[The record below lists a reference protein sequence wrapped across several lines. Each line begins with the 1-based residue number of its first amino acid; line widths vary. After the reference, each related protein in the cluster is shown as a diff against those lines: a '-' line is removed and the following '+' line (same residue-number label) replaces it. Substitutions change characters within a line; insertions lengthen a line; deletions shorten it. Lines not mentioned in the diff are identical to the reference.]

1 MDYNTKKMRILEMV
15 EKNVISAEEGL
26 TLLKKLEEEIRRQEG
41 ELLVPVVENVVEEK
55 KAPPKK
61 KNWLSW
67 MMDDKDDD
75 EEDDDEDEE
84 EDEDDDEDEDEEE
97 DDEDDEDE
105 DEDDD
110 GDLVIDS
117 GKGKKIHISSDG
129 IRILANGKKIVAGDG
144 NLEIVTR
151 GGKKSIKIGSKGS
164 KKNHI
169 AQAMQFVSNLGVK
182 SMFSAGDTRRF
193 VVRIT
198 TKGKVTTNIS
208 LPLSMAMPFLK
219 AGFKVSKV
227 SGKEGES
234 FQFMDG
240 DDFVTYVSDNAKDM
254 EYLKE
259 VNMKIVEEFLKN
271 NETGTIVD
279 IHEEKD
285 DVHVYVGI
293 E

>member
-15 EKNVISAEEGL
+15 EKNIISAEEGL
-26 TLLKKLEEEIRRQEG
+26 TMLKKLEEEIRLEEG
-41 ELLVPVVENVVEEK
+41 SLLVPVVENDVEEK
-55 KAPPKK
+55 KDPPKK

-67 MMDDKDDD
+67 MMDDED
-75 EEDDDEDEE
+75 EDDEDEEE
-84 EDEDDDEDEDEEE
+84 EDEDDDD
-97 DDEDDEDE
+97 DDEDE
-105 DEDDD
+105 
-110 GDLVIDS
+110 DLVIDS

-129 IRILANGKKIVAGDG
+129 IHILANGKKIVAGDG

-169 AQAMQFVSNLGVK
+169 AQAMKFVSNLGVK
-182 SMFSAGDTRRF
+182 SILNGVDTRRF
-193 VVRIT
+193 VVRVT
-198 TKGKVTTNIS
+198 TKGKVTTSIS
-208 LPLSMAMPFLK
+208 LPLSMAIPFLK
-219 AGFKVSKV
+219 AGFKVAKV

-234 FQFMDG
+234 FQFMEG

-259 VNMKIVEEFLKN
+259 VNMKVVEEFLKN

-279 IHEEKD
+279 VYQEKD

>member
-15 EKNVISAEEGL
+15 EKNIISAEEGL
-26 TLLKKLEEEIRRQEG
+26 TLLKKLEEEIRLEEG
-41 ELLVPVVENVVEEK
+41 SLLVPVVENDVEEK
-55 KAPPKK
+55 KDPPKK

-67 MMDDKDDD
+67 MMDDEDDEED
-75 EEDDDEDEE
+75 EEDDDEDEDDE
-84 EDEDDDEDEDEEE
+84 EDEEDEEDDDEDK
-97 DDEDDEDE
+97 DDEDE
-105 DEDDD
+105 D
-110 GDLVIDS
+110 LVINS

-129 IRILANGKKIVAGDG
+129 IHILANGKKIVAGDG

-169 AQAMQFVSNLGVK
+169 AQAMKFVSNLGVK
-182 SMFSAGDTRRF
+182 SILNAVDTRRF
-193 VVRIT
+193 VVRVT
-198 TKGKVTTNIS
+198 TKGKVTTSIS
-208 LPLSMAMPFLK
+208 LPLSMAIPFLK
-219 AGFKVSKV
+219 AGFKVAKV

-234 FQFMDG
+234 FQFMEG

-259 VNMKIVEEFLKN
+259 VNMKVVEEFLKN

-279 IHEEKD
+279 VYQEKD